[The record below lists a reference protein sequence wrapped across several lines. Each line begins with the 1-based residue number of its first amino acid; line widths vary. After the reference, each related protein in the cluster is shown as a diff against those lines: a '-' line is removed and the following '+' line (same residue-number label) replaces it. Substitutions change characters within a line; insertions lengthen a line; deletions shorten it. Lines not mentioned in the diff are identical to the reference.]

1 MNECQQLFML
11 KEEDPNPSNELQIKL
26 KEITKEAH
34 CGEKEHTPDQVEKEP
49 SVDPGEVASTEVQ
62 AETENT
68 VSTEIEAQVETG
80 NTKIIEMIL
89 SPPFIEPT
97 PVKNSSLL
105 ILISKARKALTQY
118 SCLELKECS

>member
-1 MNECQQLFML
+1 MR
-11 KEEDPNPSNELQIKL
+11 KEEDPNLNKELQIKSR
-26 KEITKEAH
+26 EIKEARR
-34 CGEKEHTPDQVEKEP
+34 GEKEHTPDQVEKEP

-97 PVKNSSLL
+97 PVKNSSFL
-105 ILISKARKALTQY
+105 ILISKAKKASTQY
-118 SCLELKECS
+118 SCPELKECL